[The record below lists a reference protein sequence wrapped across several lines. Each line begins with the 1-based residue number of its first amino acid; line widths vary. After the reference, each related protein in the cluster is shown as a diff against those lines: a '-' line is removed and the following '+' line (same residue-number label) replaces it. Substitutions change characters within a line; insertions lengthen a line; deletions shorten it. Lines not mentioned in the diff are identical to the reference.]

1 MKFCKSIRPVVVLSK
16 VSLGDRMQGL
26 GDMAKILTKL
36 FGSVDDHLAAFTY
49 VFTKFE
55 KKEAGEI
62 HSKLQH
68 FRRSLNKG
76 HEKSNKALQSIL
88 QDMINKTKSGALVID
103 PLDDSAKHVMEHL
116 LTDSQPIEDPQH
128 VINEFVT
135 PESITILQQQLVK
148 QQNSIR
154 GAITRDDFT
163 LLRYRLSQLSRLSSA
178 LNLKECQDYYDA
190 AKLDVFEIITQDMSE
205 FEKIVKRVFNE
216 NNLTFDAESEDFKQ
230 IPLLLKKFEAL
241 ETIRVE
247 NNIENT
253 QNLLNFSSVFLITIV
268 QKSLETFTEKFDR
281 KLFGGAGGGGENA
294 MSQHEFMVAASCLSK
309 LFGLKNI
316 VSNNSSVSTKDQ
328 VDKMYIGCV
337 KKIKLEWRDSCDE
350 VIQSIG
356 TFNFP
361 SFVENMNF
369 IKMIEEIFV
378 TFLSDDHQSSSA
390 AAADAKGGVKD
401 IHNYSKLVASMEKA
415 LHEKTQ
421 NALNFLEKLIEKP
434 EDGAFVVS
442 LLSQFELSKYPRDIT
457 SHLSQSP
464 GAYYESIKEKGIAV
478 CKNRLLSVEGC
489 IRDEEEID
497 YSNIAFLLS
506 IIDSLRH
513 SPDIKGNT
521 IDESNAT
528 NERIRNKISSD
539 FQLLCTTLQ
548 ETMNYQ
554 DVGGQRN
561 SSNWNEKKIKFAGN
575 NIMNV
580 HKHLQSYS
588 HLYNEEYV
596 KIQKFLEDAIIEMS
610 QRFTS
615 AKIKLKDSSEL
626 PYWIVSIFQL
636 TCLCE
641 CSGVADPKLK
651 EKFIVV
657 LNHEFDKVSSNIQSC
672 LVDVTVD
679 FPSFKMYCSYLFQ
692 CNDYES
698 SYPEVHKKLKAA
710 NKSLKS
716 FVTAFQSTI
725 DQSLTDSQNN
735 LTAESYARIA
745 KCLSVLQSAQEY
757 YRSNPLKAT
766 DQSHSTSSS
775 SSSASLSVYKKLL
788 DDIPSKLLSEYCG
801 GEESFLATMHTT
813 LLNERQKIE
822 DSNNIE
828 LLFKFSK
835 RIDAAQ
841 CLDRFLPKTCS
852 PIYTVLYSTL
862 SDRLKDSV
870 AGIKDKIEML
880 LSGDKY
886 KEAASI
892 LRNFQS
898 SSIEV
903 GSVMDETLK
912 SASEILQKKF
922 GELNDRMSRLQNSL
936 GPSELKDIAQTI
948 RVLTN
953 AEIQLIG
960 FFSGYPEV
968 IQLFNEFRVHE
979 QTIYN
984 FLCGMIEQIKEATAS
999 SDFAKAERIINQS
1012 QEYANCAQGIRHDS
1026 DDLKTFF
1033 SDKLQ
1038 EERDSITTVFKEKI
1052 DVAKNL
1058 VWSPDYFEGIN
1069 KFLDIVK
1076 QAGAVAQHTSR
1087 YEDISSEIVKIVV
1100 DQIESELKEA
1110 RQDPNPESLDSLLDA
1125 IKMCQSSFPTII
1137 ADKAAHY
1144 ISDAQEHLKK
1154 QQETSS
1160 NDMKQKATSNVKVY
1174 FDSYVQLLRDK
1185 KFFDAKTCRESILNY
1200 FEKLRSRI
1208 KKIDK
1213 DSNVS
1218 GFFKNVVEFVDD
1230 GKYYLDKLRDVR
1242 EELKVRE
1249 VIADFQQKQKEAMYY
1264 GYGSQG
1270 YGSQGYGS
1278 QGYGSQGYGNN
1289 NNRNYNNGNNYYA
1302 ANYQYN
1308 NNNRSNN
1315 GQYNTNPYNNDP
1327 YASRSN
1333 QSNNLSRQQQN
1344 DPYANRSNMQGGR
1357 GGGGK
1362 DEGDR
1367 ANGNTSTGGGWFGG
1381 ILGRGN
1387 KQQESD
1393 REEYDQGAVQNKRNQ
1408 QPQQQQYQAP
1418 QQNNFNNNN
1427 VQNSG
1432 GNRNSSVAKST
1443 QSQIVQY
1450 QSLFYDSEME
1460 KSIASALDK
1469 AVRLVQNN
1477 FANVIN
1483 MNCDKADALDT
1494 LAPFFDS
1501 LIILVDSATVSGDL
1515 YAALEKSGIK
1525 TSDIWNTLCKAFS
1538 FYNTRFVTCL
1548 DDGNFGLLA
1557 KILDVAHRQDPFIN
1571 SAKSLT
1577 SLSPQTIA
1585 SPKYKE
1591 FKEEIDKTKRYVE
1604 LKRMLTEKIQVWKE
1618 HNMASLKE
1626 NAQTSSN
1633 NSYDRDV
1640 FYKTLSKSF
1649 LRLKQLK
1656 PMQMHID
1663 PSTADV
1669 NAVERDCRLH
1679 IGHEM
1684 SSVQDA
1690 LLDLLKKIPSENE
1703 EIYQRFAALLDNFR
1717 SLAENFD
1724 DQLISQAA
1732 KGKSEIM
1739 AGEFRNR
1746 LLQIRKEWES
1756 KVNKAGGVD
1765 YLVLQLIELKKIT
1778 IHIPALKKSV
1788 DDMIDAFLF
1797 ALKQDEPKVIGTIGL
1812 TLNQHPDKTYTQMI
1826 INETKALNGYSLLL
1840 RNEKTLRFT
1849 HSDVL
1854 AQIEFSSTENANSVK
1869 EGLKLQFEWFDKEY
1883 WNLVES
1889 GLIHTDDMLDS
1900 LPNLTKKI
1908 AQHSSISFEEKA
1920 RHIVAHVCAFW
1931 TLKNHKASGNST
1943 SNDAETDP
1951 DSAKNAALAPV
1962 KAAKDNAEMLRPHA
1976 AQIISI
1982 FRLLGIQSK
1991 SPGKT
1996 MFSDIVAA
2004 EKKEVDDG
2012 DSGKNALYRQLS
2024 KIPTSVESALKGLPK
2039 HLVQIFTGEG
2049 KSVTLAITATTL
2061 AILGAVVDCACYSEY
2076 LSKRD
2081 YEGFASLFTAF
2092 EVKKYIFYGTF
2103 HKLCE
2108 NFINQDGDIRQY
2120 VESDISGR
2128 KRPDSV
2134 VSLFRKGRPKILLID
2149 EVDVFFSKDFY
2160 GNLYKPLSQ
2169 IRDTTIDEL
2178 LKYVWANRNIK
2189 NNIQFNTLKTTKQF
2203 LNCLK
2208 RFTNCSALIEECVKT
2223 MLSDLKDFESQD
2235 YVVDNDRIGYKD
2247 QDSVSYDIY
2256 YGYKTI
2262 FAYFKESE
2270 ANPPRITK
2278 PTLDSKL
2285 VLTVDCGSY
2294 SYAEIPKQYDSV
2306 MGVTGTL
2313 KTLSNPEKKLLTDV
2327 YKIQIFSYIPSV
2339 YGKTKLNFGGD
2350 SIEDCKIES
2359 QNGIHTVIRNEIN
2372 KRIQPAGT
2380 NIGNSKA
2387 TKRSVLVFFESV
2399 PKLIAFYNSSALA
2412 DIKSNVTL
2420 LIETTPTAQKE
2431 GIIRKAV
2438 MPNSIT
2444 LLTRVFGRGTD
2455 FICYDENLLV
2465 SGGIHVIQTFISDEL
2480 SEETQIQGRTA
2491 RQGNTGS
2498 YSMVIVDKDL
2508 EKYGINDSVLESMR
2522 NKKELYS
2529 VINKKRCAFF
2539 EGKYPDNMKYVDE
2552 IKRDHVKSMAFV
2564 ASLLKNDQKSAM
2576 DYLFSQN
2583 KGPVVQAGTN
2593 RTICLMDATGSMSN
2607 LLSRAKNSV
2616 KDMFERIQFV
2626 FQEKNITTV
2635 FFLQFVVYRNY
2646 SSTPEFLLQFS
2657 SWESQANALRVY
2669 MDNIN
2674 VDGGLGN
2681 EAVEVGLAHVLAE
2694 HAREKVDQV
2703 LLIGDMPPNTRAE
2716 VTSKRASYHS
2726 GEATWKQYPRFKDPV
2741 FTDDLVPQLKA
2752 ADIPVQGFYVG
2763 TAARAAF
2770 EDISSKTGGK
2780 AMWLDINSSAGAD
2793 SLIHCVC
2800 ESVLLKAGGDNGK
2813 ELVDAYRAQFRR
2825 GFVSS

>member
-1 MKFCKSIRPVVVLSK
+1 
-16 VSLGDRMQGL
+16 
-26 GDMAKILTKL
+26 
-36 FGSVDDHLAAFTY
+36 
-49 VFTKFE
+49 
-55 KKEAGEI
+55 
-62 HSKLQH
+62 
-68 FRRSLNKG
+68 
-76 HEKSNKALQSIL
+76 
-88 QDMINKTKSGALVID
+88 MINKTRSGALVVD
-103 PLDDSAKHVMEHL
+103 PLIDTAKDVMEHL
-116 LTDSQPIEDPQH
+116 ISNSHPIEDPQH

-148 QQNSIR
+148 QHNSIR
-154 GAITRDDFT
+154 GAIARDDFT

-190 AKLDVFEIITQDMSE
+190 AKLDVYEIITQDMSE
-205 FEKIVKRVFNE
+205 FEKVVKRVFNE

-230 IPLLLKKFEAL
+230 IPLLLKKFDAL
-241 ETIRVE
+241 EAIRVE

-253 QNLLNFSSVFLITIV
+253 QNLLNFSSLFLITIV

-281 KLFGGAGGGGENA
+281 KLFAGADGGSENA
-294 MSQHEFMVAASCLSK
+294 MSQHDFMVAASCLSK
-309 LFGLKNI
+309 LFYLKNMI
-316 VSNNSSVSTKDQ
+316 TNNSSVSTKDQ
-328 VDKMYIGCV
+328 IDKMYVGCV
-337 KKIKLEWRDSCDE
+337 EKIKLEWKASCDE
-350 VIQSIG
+350 VTHSIG
-356 TFNFP
+356 TFNFV

-378 TFLSDDHQSSSA
+378 SFLSDNREA
-390 AAADAKGGVKD
+390 LGAGKGGGVKD
-401 IHNYSKLVASMEKA
+401 INNYSKLAALMEGA
-415 LHEKTQ
+415 LREKTRT
-421 NALNFLEKLIEKP
+421 ALSFLEKLIEKP
-434 EDGAFVVS
+434 EDGDFIVS

-464 GAYYESIKEKGIAV
+464 ATYYESIKEKGISV
-478 CKNRLLSVEGC
+478 CKARLLSVEGC

-497 YSNIAFLLS
+497 YSSIAFLLT

-513 SPDIKGNT
+513 SPDVKGST
-521 IDESNAT
+521 IDESTAT
-528 NERIRNKISSD
+528 NERIRSKIASD

-554 DVGGQRN
+554 DVSGQRS
-561 SSNWNEKKIKFAGN
+561 SSNWNDKKVKTAGT

-580 HKHLQSYS
+580 HKHLHPYS

-596 KIQKFLEDAIIEMS
+596 KIQKFLDDATTEMS

-615 AKIKLKDSSEL
+615 AKITLKDSYEL
-626 PYWIVSIFQL
+626 PFWIVSIFQL

-641 CSGVADPKLK
+641 CSGIADPKLK
-651 EKFIVV
+651 EKFVVV
-657 LNHEFDKVSSNIQSC
+657 LKNEFDNVSSNIQSC
-672 LVDVTVD
+672 LMDVTVD

-698 SYPEVHKKLKAA
+698 SYPEVHGKLKTA
-710 NKSLKS
+710 NKALKS
-716 FVTAFQSTI
+716 FVKSFESSI
-725 DQSLTDSQNN
+725 VQSLTDSQSN
-735 LTAESYARIA
+735 LNANSYARIA

-766 DQSHSTSSS
+766 DQTHATTASSS
-775 SSSASLSVYKKLL
+775 SSSSPLSMYRKLL
-788 DDIPSKLLSEYCG
+788 DEIPSQLLSDYCG
-801 GEESFLATMHTT
+801 GEKSFLAVMHTT
-813 LLNERQKIE
+813 LMNERQKIE
-822 DSNNIE
+822 ETNNIE
-828 LLFKFSK
+828 QLYKFSK

-852 PIYTVLYSTL
+852 PFYTVLYSTL

-870 AGIKDKIEML
+870 AGMKEKIEML

-886 KEAASI
+886 KDAATI
-892 LRNFQS
+892 LRNFQA

-903 GSVMDETLK
+903 GSVLDDTLH

-936 GPSELKDIAQTI
+936 GPSELRDIAQTI
-948 RVLTN
+948 RVLSN
-953 AEIQLIG
+953 AEIQLGG
-960 FFSGYPEV
+960 FFSGFPEV
-968 IQLFNEFRVHE
+968 LQLFNDFRAHE
-979 QTIYN
+979 QTIYS
-984 FLCGMIEQIKEATAS
+984 FLYGMIDQLKEAVAL
-999 SDFAKAERIINQS
+999 SDFAKAERLINQC
-1012 QEYANCAQGIRHDS
+1012 QEYANCAQGIRRDS
-1026 DDLKTFF
+1026 EDLKTLF

-1038 EERDSITTVFKEKI
+1038 EERDNITAIFKEKL
-1052 DVAKNL
+1052 DFVRNFL
-1058 VWSPDYFEGIN
+1058 WSPDYFEGIS
-1069 KFLDIVK
+1069 KFLDIIK

-1087 YEDISSEIVKIVV
+1087 YEDISSEVVKIVV
-1100 DQIESELKEA
+1100 DQIESDLKEA
-1110 RQDPNPESLDSLLDA
+1110 RQDPDPETLDSILDA
-1125 IKMCQSSFPTII
+1125 LKTCQASFPTII
-1137 ADKAAHY
+1137 ADKVAHY

-1154 QQETSS
+1154 QQVTSS
-1160 NDMKQKATSNVKVY
+1160 NDMKQKAHSNVKIL

-1185 KFFDAKTCRESILNY
+1185 KFFDAKACRESIIYHFDKILS
-1200 FEKLRSRI
+1200 KI
-1208 KKIDK
+1208 KKVDK
-1213 DSNVS
+1213 ESNVS
-1218 GFFKNVVEFVDD
+1218 AFFKGVVDFSND

-1249 VIADFQQKQKEAMYY
+1249 IVAEFQQKQRDAMFYNNSSNYY
-1264 GYGSQG
+1264 
-1270 YGSQGYGS
+1270 
-1278 QGYGSQGYGNN
+1278 NN
-1289 NNRNYNNGNNYYA
+1289 YNYNNRGNYNYPS
-1302 ANYQYN
+1302 
-1308 NNNRSNN
+1308 NNRSNN
-1315 GQYNTNPYNNDP
+1315 GQYNPNPYNNDP
-1327 YASRSN
+1327 FAYRTN
-1333 QSNNLSRQQQN
+1333 QSNNGQQGSRQQQN
-1344 DPYANRSNMQGGR
+1344 DPRSNMQGGK
-1357 GGGGK
+1357 GGGGRGG
-1362 DEGDR
+1362 DDDDR
-1367 ANGNTSTGGGWFGG
+1367 ATANTGGGWLGS
-1381 ILGRGN
+1381 LMGRGN

-1393 REEYDQGAVQNKRNQ
+1393 REEKDNLQGGAHNKRNQ
-1408 QPQQQQYQAP
+1408 PQQQP
-1418 QQNNFNNNN
+1418 VPVQQNNNNYNN
-1427 VQNSG
+1427 YNMNNGGGGG
-1432 GNRNSSVAKST
+1432 GNRNSQVTKST

-1450 QSLFYDSEME
+1450 QSLFYDSDVE
-1460 KSIASALDK
+1460 KCLNSVMDK
-1469 AVRLVQNN
+1469 AVRFVQNS

-1483 MNCDKADALDT
+1483 MNCDKAEALDS
-1494 LAPFFDS
+1494 LAPFFES
-1501 LIILVDSATVSGDL
+1501 LIVLVDSATVSSDL
-1515 YAALEKSGIK
+1515 NAALEKSGIK
-1525 TSDIWNTLCKAFS
+1525 TADIWNTFCKAFS
-1538 FYNTRFVTCL
+1538 FYNTKFVACL

-1557 KILDVAHRQDPFIN
+1557 KIMDVASRQDSFIN
-1571 SAKSLT
+1571 NAKSLT

-1626 NAQTSSN
+1626 NSQTSSN

-1640 FYKTLSKSF
+1640 FYKNLSKSF
-1649 LRLKQLK
+1649 QRLKQLK

-1690 LLDLLKKIPSENE
+1690 LLELLKKIPSENE

-1732 KGKSEIM
+1732 KGKSEVM

-1756 KVNKAGGVD
+1756 KVSKAGGVE

-1788 DDMIDAFLF
+1788 DDMIDSFLF
-1797 ALKQDEPKVIGTIGL
+1797 AVKQDEPKVIGTIGL

-1849 HSDVL
+1849 HTDVL
-1854 AQIEFSSTENANSVK
+1854 AQIEFSFTENANSVK
-1869 EGLKLQFEWFDKEY
+1869 EGLKLQYEWFDKEY

-1889 GLIHTDDMLDS
+1889 GLLHTDDVLDS
-1900 LPNLTKKI
+1900 LPNYTRKI
-1908 AQHSSISFEEKA
+1908 AQHPTISFEEKA

-1931 TLKNHKASGNST
+1931 TLKNHKASGNT
-1943 SNDAETDP
+1943 GSNDASADE
-1951 DSAKNAALAPV
+1951 DSAKNTAAAPP

-1996 MFSDIVAA
+1996 MFSEIMAA
-2004 EKKEVDDG
+2004 EKNDEKDEKADA
-2012 DSGKNALYRQLS
+2012 SGTKALYRQLS
-2024 KIPTSVESALKGLPK
+2024 KIPTSIESALKALPK

-2049 KSVTLAITATTL
+2049 KSVTLAITACTL

-2081 YEGFASLFTAF
+2081 YEGFASLFSAF

-2108 NFINQDGDIRQY
+2108 NFINQDGDIRQL
-2120 VESDISGR
+2120 VESDVLGR

-2134 VSLFRKGRPKILLID
+2134 VSLFRRGRPKILLID

-2178 LKYVWANRNIK
+2178 LKYVWTNRNIK
-2189 NNIQFNTLKTTKQF
+2189 ANIQYNTLKTTKPFQ
-2203 LNCLK
+2203 NCLT
-2208 RFTNCSALIEECVKT
+2208 RFSYCSALIEECIKT

-2278 PTLDSKL
+2278 PTLNNKL

-2350 SIEDCKIES
+2350 SIDDCKIES
-2359 QNGIHTVIRNEIN
+2359 LNGIHTVIRNEIN
-2372 KRIQPAGT
+2372 KRIQPAG
-2380 NIGNSKA
+2380 NNVGNNKA

-2498 YSMVIVDKDL
+2498 YSMIVVDKDL
-2508 EKYGINDSVLESMR
+2508 EKYGITDSVLESMR

-2539 EGKYPDNMKYVDE
+2539 ESKYPDNMKFVDE
-2552 IKRDHVKSMAFV
+2552 IKRDHVKSMSFV
-2564 ASLLKNDQKSAM
+2564 ASLLKNDQKAAM

-2583 KGPVVQAGTN
+2583 KGPVIQAGTN

-2607 LLSRAKNSV
+2607 LLSRAKNTV

-2646 SSTPEFLLQFS
+2646 SSTPELLLQFS
-2657 SWESQANALRVY
+2657 SWESQPNALRLF
-2669 MDNIN
+2669 MDNCN
-2674 VDGGLGN
+2674 VDGGMGN
-2681 EAVEVGLAHVLAE
+2681 EAVEVGLAHVLSE

-2703 LLIGDMPPNTRAE
+2703 LLIGDMPPNTQTE
-2716 VTSKRASYHS
+2716 VISRRASCHS

-2741 FTDDLVPQLKA
+2741 FTDNLVPQLKA
-2752 ADIPVQGFYVG
+2752 ADIPVQGFYVH
-2763 TAARAAF
+2763 TAAKAAF
-2770 EDISSKTGGK
+2770 EDISNKTGGK
-2780 AMWLDINSSAGAD
+2780 AMWLDINSTAGAD

-2800 ESVLLKAGGDNGK
+2800 ETVLLKAGGDSGK

-2825 GFVSS
+2825 GFVST